1 MGGLPPAGL
10 QGVLGRLLGE
20 VKPRLKWWI
29 RPKFKEPSTG
39 MGPPLTG
46 SPGRCTESEPEQ
58 CVEPDGGQHKRML
71 RQLARAHRMTE
82 HSSSIGCCCASP
94 DGGAFQERPALNAGG
109 ATGTCTT
116 RRDLGAIASNGR
128 RLSRLEG
135 RGLKG
140 R

>member
-10 QGVLGRLLGE
+10 QGVLGWLLGE
-20 VKPRLKWWI
+20 VKPRLMWWI
-29 RPKFKEPSTG
+29 SPKFKEPSTG

-82 HSSSIGCCCASP
+82 RGSSIRCCCFCGQPWRVSGTPGAMRRQGHGTKALK
-94 DGGAFQERPALNAGG
+94 DGVL
-109 ATGTCTT
+109 
-116 RRDLGAIASNGR
+116 R
-128 RLSRLEG
+128 RLTSRV
-135 RGLKG
+135 KPTAVQDSQK
-140 R
+140 